1 MNDTGKI
8 SINAFLRKKRI
19 ESGLSQRNLAKK
31 SGVCINTIGNFERSL
46 SVPRLKT
53 VVRISNVLGIEM
65 SDLVNECEL

>member
-19 ESGLSQRNLAKK
+19 ESGLSQRKLAKK
-31 SGVCINTIGNFERSL
+31 SGVCINTIGNFERNL

-53 VVRISNVLGIEM
+53 VVRISNVLEVEM
-65 SDLVNECEL
+65 ADLVNECEL